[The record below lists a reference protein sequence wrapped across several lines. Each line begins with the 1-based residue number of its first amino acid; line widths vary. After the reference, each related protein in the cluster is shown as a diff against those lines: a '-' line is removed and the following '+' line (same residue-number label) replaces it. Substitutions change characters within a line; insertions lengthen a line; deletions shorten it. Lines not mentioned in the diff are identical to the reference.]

1 MKNQNSQGYEDPLG
15 YYRYEKL
22 ILEIVKYP
30 AGNKKWRKTRYSRC
44 VVAASDT
51 EFSSDGR

>member
-1 MKNQNSQGYEDPLG
+1 MKNRNSQGYEDPLG

-30 AGNKKWRKTRYSRC
+30 AGNKKWRKTRYSRY